1 MISSLSAGSF
11 GTPAAQGYWLVG
23 NGMVFMFGYQD
34 QNVNQR
40 VYWPTTISGIYGVS
54 ATYAATNNTNL
65 YVYDYVFGAGG
76 YMDVGTYGSRTLFTW
91 IAIGFI

>member
-1 MISSLSAGSF
+1 
-11 GTPAAQGYWLVG
+11 
-23 NGMVFMFGYQD
+23 MVFMFGYQD
-34 QNVNQR
+34 QSVNQR

-76 YMDVGTYGSRTLFTW
+76 YMDVGTFGSRTLFTW
-91 IAIGFI
+91 IAIGVI